1 MALGTL
7 SLIQV
12 AAICMSPDT
21 FKLSKT
27 QEDKPPYF
35 YHIPT
40 YMKNQRQ
47 PLVKIWKLLFMGAA
61 LLSIAPIYNEL
72 INRIFSLMTSNLT
85 AFPYCFTNQAQV
97 FQIV

>member
-1 MALGTL
+1 MVLGAL

-27 QEDKPPYF
+27 QEDKPTYF

-40 YMKNQRQ
+40 YMQNQRQ
-47 PLVKIWKLLFMGAA
+47 PLVKIWKLLFIGAA

-72 INRIFSLMTSNLT
+72 INRIFIND
-85 AFPYCFTNQAQV
+85 F
-97 FQIV
+97 